1 MNTTLLA
8 FVILYLVATM
18 ALGMY
23 AGTRIKSTADFAI
36 AGRSLPLAMVITTTF
51 ATWFGAETVMGIPA
65 KFVEGGLNAVIE
77 DPFGASMCLV
87 LVGAFFASRL
97 YKMSLLTIGDFY
109 RHRYG
114 KGVEIFCSIA
124 IILSYLGWV
133 AAQITALGL
142 VFAVLSGGAISAELG
157 MVIGTALVL
166 VYVMVGGMLAV
177 AWTDFV
183 QMVVLVVGLSFIA
196 WLAADQ
202 AGGADQVFALAEQQN
217 WFKILPEHTVDGW
230 VWFIAAAITMMFGSI
245 PQQDVFQR
253 VMSAKDSDTAR
264 KGAIIGGFSY
274 LAFAFVPMFIVASAL
289 IIMPVE
295 TKELLAND
303 PQKVLPTLIL
313 SKMPLIA
320 QIFFFG
326 ALVSAIKSTSS
337 ATLLAPSTSFVE
349 NILKNIHPGMS
360 DRQVLLSMRITL
372 FVFTAL
378 VLTYAIVMQGTAIY
392 DLVSAAY
399 QIPLVGAFVPLL
411 FGLYWSRATT
421 QGAILSIALGIGTLA
436 LFTFESSV
444 GASFV
449 NATLEML
456 LPRRLH
462 APDAQFFVDFPG
474 QLAGLIMAL
483 GGMLVGSLM
492 PQFIGDHRARQ
503 ASLA

>member
-1 MNTTLLA
+1 MPFAFFGLIVGKVLPNMNTTLLA

-289 IIMPVE
+289 IIMPAE

-436 LFTFESSV
+436 LFTF
-444 GASFV
+444 
-449 NATLEML
+449 
-456 LPRRLH
+456 H
-462 APDAQFFVDFPG
+462 AALGEAFPG

-492 PQFIGDHRARQ
+492 PQFIGDHKAHQ